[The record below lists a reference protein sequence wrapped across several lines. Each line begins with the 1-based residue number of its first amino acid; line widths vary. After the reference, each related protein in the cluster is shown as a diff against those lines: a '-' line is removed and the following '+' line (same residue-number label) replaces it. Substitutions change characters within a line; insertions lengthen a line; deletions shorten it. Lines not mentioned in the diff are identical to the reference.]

1 MTCVRNLMNGGRLIV
16 LMRRVKTLAVLAAVA
31 FWIFGLSLRAQQTT
45 ATVVGN
51 VTDPSGAV
59 VVGAVVTLTN
69 TSTNTVRT
77 TVTDGAGVYT
87 IPQIPTG
94 TYSLSVE
101 AKGFTTS
108 KVAAV
113 TLESSQVARQD
124 FQLSAGS
131 VTEVITVQG
140 SGAEAVLQTETGS
153 VGEVIGAKK
162 VEDLPLNGRNF
173 VQLAQL
179 IPGVNTGTSG
189 SITVRRARGSVGQ
202 SDANGGTT
210 AIQVNGQ
217 RDTQNRYSIDGIES
231 MDYDAFTY
239 SFSTSVDALAEF
251 RVDTSSS
258 GTDSGAAAGANV
270 NQIIKSGTNA
280 LHGTLFEFNRNNVF
294 TQTYDAIA
302 KVDSTPPRLNRNQFG
317 GNVGGPFVIPHIYN
331 GHDRTFFFVDMET
344 GYALNGANPQQAT
357 VPDDSVRNGI
367 LDSSIFVGPTVNG
380 TPTTLTVTDPFT
392 GNPYHVGD
400 KITLDPKSAILLRT
414 SVTPAATVPGA
425 VGPSLVSNYFTTP
438 IKTKN
443 FQHQYIGRLD
453 HTLSAKDTLSG
464 HYIYDD
470 TFSNG
475 PSFFGHDNDDN
486 DAVTKHFAIWET
498 HVFSPGIVNDFRY
511 GRQDFKEFETFGTT
525 NNPAYNI
532 ANGLLNIPFSSS
544 DPHFYGGINTTI
556 SGPGQAYR
564 LFADIRNIGPRNRA
578 NGINQFV
585 ENLSWQHGRHF
596 MKFAVDLGRRTD
608 YFSQAR
614 DPHGTFSFDG
624 RYTGSALLDFL
635 LGYVAGDSINPTVT
649 RTNISSWI
657 QAYSFQDNWTV
668 RKGLTFNLGL
678 RWDHFAPYTQDDDK
692 YADIYI
698 GADGLNP
705 GTVATP
711 ANSPYGRG
719 LIQPVYHDFQPRF
732 GFAWQPVDKLV
743 VRGGY
748 GLYFTPEID
757 NAWFAMAEG
766 AQAQAGASLTGNPGL
781 TGTTAALKLPNLTLS
796 NPFPGVTAGG
806 PSTYPF
812 AIAMDQHLQDQM
824 TSQFNLIVQGQLPGR
839 ISAEAGYV
847 GALGRH
853 NFVTENVNIPVP
865 INPSSTTLSVNARR
879 PNQTFLRNVQADFST
894 GSSTYHSLQTKVERR
909 VGVGLNLL
917 GSYTWSKSISGPADI
932 GGAVG
937 GGFYGAGPLN
947 VYAPRTDRSI
957 SLFDVPHRFVGTVLY
972 DVPFFRNS
980 SGLKKLL
987 LGGFQVSTIF
997 TAVSGIPAGVTDT
1010 AQTTATGVASRPD
1023 VVPGQ
1028 KANISRSRRTPAAV
1042 FNTAAFTVAQPGE
1055 FGTSPRTGAVRLP
1068 GLVNDDFSAT
1078 KGFKFGETRNLQ
1090 LRADF
1095 FNLTKHYNPDP
1106 STIGLARN
1114 ATGTFGK
1121 INNGLSGGFATRV
1134 IQLGAKLYF

>member
-1 MTCVRNLMNGGRLIV
+1 MKLLNLQSPKATGVSKIRGLVSVAIALLICLLGV
-16 LMRRVKTLAVLAAVA
+16 HATD
-31 FWIFGLSLRAQQTT
+31 AQQTT

-51 VTDPSGAV
+51 VTDSTGAV
-59 VVGAVVTLTN
+59 VVGATVTLTN

-77 TVTDGAGVYT
+77 TVTDGSGVYS

-94 TYSLSVE
+94 TYALSVE
-101 AKGFTTS
+101 SKGFQTA
-108 KVAAV
+108 KVSSLI
-113 TLESSQVARQD
+113 LETSQVARQD
-124 FQLSAGS
+124 FQLSTGS

-140 SGAEAVLQTETGS
+140 SEAAVALQTETGS
-153 VGEVIGAKK
+153 VGEVIGSKK

-179 IPGVNTGTSG
+179 IPGTNTGTSG
-189 SITVRRARGSVGQ
+189 SITVRRARGAVAT
-202 SDANGGTT
+202 SDANGGST

-270 NQIIKSGTNA
+270 NQIIKSGSNH

-317 GNVGGPFVIPHIYN
+317 GNIGGPFVIPHIYN
-331 GHDRTFFFVDMET
+331 GHDRTFWFVNIET
-344 GYALNGANPQQAT
+344 GYALNGATPQQTA

-367 LDSSIFVGPTVNG
+367 LDSSIFVGPNN
-380 TPTTLTVTDPFT
+380 TTLTVIDPFT

-400 KITLDPKSAILLRT
+400 HITLNANSALLLKP
-414 SVTPAATVPGA
+414 SVTPAATIAGA
-425 VGPSLVSNYFTTP
+425 VGPNLVNNYFTTP

-443 FQHQYIGRLD
+443 FQHQYLGRMD
-453 HTLSAKDTLSG
+453 HTLGPKDTLSG
-464 HYIYDD
+464 HYLYDD

-486 DAVTKHFAIWET
+486 DAVTKHFAVWET
-498 HVFSPGIVNDFRY
+498 HQFSSGIVNDFRY

-544 DPHFYGGINTTI
+544 DPHFYGGINSTI
-556 SGPGQAYR
+556 NGPGQSYR
-564 LFADIRNIGPRNRA
+564 LFKDIRDIGPRNRA

-585 ENLSWQHGRHF
+585 ENLSWQHGTHF
-596 MKFAVDLGRRTD
+596 IKFNVDLGRRTD

-635 LGYVAGDSINPTVT
+635 LGYVSGDSINPTVT
-649 RTNISSWI
+649 RTSIMSLI
-657 QAYSFQDNWTV
+657 QAYSVQDNWTV
-668 RKGLTFNLGL
+668 RRGFTLNLGL

-698 GADGLNP
+698 GPDGLNP
-705 GTVATP
+705 GNVYTAS
-711 ANSPYGRG
+711 NSPYGRG

-732 GFAWQPVDKLV
+732 GFAWQPHEKMV

-748 GLYFTPEID
+748 GMYFTPEID

-781 TGTTAALKLPNLTLS
+781 TGTTAALKLPNLTLT
-796 NPFPGVTAGG
+796 NPFPGVTTGG

-824 TSQFNLIVQGQLPGR
+824 TQQFNLFIQQELPGR
-839 ISAEAGYV
+839 VSAEMGYV
-847 GALGRH
+847 GARGTH
-853 NFVTENVNIPVP
+853 NFVTENANIPYP
-865 INPSSTTLSVNARR
+865 INPASTTLSVNARR
-879 PNQTFLRNVQADFST
+879 PNQNFQRNVQSDFST
-894 GSSTYHSLQTKVERR
+894 GSSTYHSLQTKLERR

-917 GSYTWSKSISGPADI
+917 VSYTWSKSISGPADI

-937 GGFYGAGPLN
+937 GGFYGAAPLN
-947 VYAPRTDRSI
+947 VYAPSTDRSL
-957 SLFDVPHRFVGTVLY
+957 SLFDIPHRFVGTALY
-972 DVPFFRNS
+972 DIPFFRHS
-980 SGLKKLL
+980 SGLRRTLL
-987 LGGFQVSTIF
+987 DGFQVSTIL

-1023 VVPGQ
+1023 RVPGQ
-1028 KANISRSRRTPAAV
+1028 IANLGRSQRTPARV

-1055 FGTSPRTGAVRLP
+1055 FGTAPRTGAVRLP

-1090 LRADF
+1090 IRADF

-1114 ATGTFGK
+1114 NTGTFGK

>member
-1 MTCVRNLMNGGRLIV
+1 MPVSLI
-16 LMRRVKTLAVLAAVA
+16 
-31 FWIFGLSLRAQQTT
+31 AQQTT
-45 ATVVGN
+45 ATMVGN
-51 VTDPSGAV
+51 VTDATGAV
-59 VVGAVVTLTN
+59 VVGAVVKLTN
-69 TSTNTVRT
+69 TSTNVIRETE
-77 TVTDGAGVYT
+77 TDGAGVYS

-94 TYSLSVE
+94 SYSLSIE
-101 AKGFTTS
+101 AKGFQTEKLPS
-108 KVAAV
+108 VI
-113 TLESSQVARQD
+113 LESSQVARRD
-124 FQLSAGS
+124 FQLSSGS

-140 SGAEAVLQTETGS
+140 SEAAVALQTETGS

-179 IPGVNTGTSG
+179 IPGTNTGTSG
-189 SITVRRARGSVGQ
+189 SITVRRARGSVGS
-202 SDANGGTT
+202 SDANGGST

-270 NQIIKSGTNA
+270 NQILKSGSNN

-331 GHDRTFFFVDMET
+331 GHDRTFFFVNLET
-344 GYALNGANPQQAT
+344 GYALLGATPQQTA

-367 LDSSIFVGPTVNG
+367 LDSSIFVGPNN
-380 TPTTLTVTDPFT
+380 TTLNVIDPFT
-392 GNPYHVGD
+392 GNAYHVGD
-400 KITLDPKSAILLRT
+400 HITLNANSALLLKP
-414 SVTPAATVPGA
+414 SVTPAATVAGA
-425 VGPSLVSNYFTTP
+425 VGPSLVNNYFTTP

-443 FQHQYIGRLD
+443 FQHQYLGRMD
-453 HTLSAKDTLSG
+453 HTLGRKDTLSG
-464 HYIYDD
+464 HYLYDD

-486 DAVTKHFAIWET
+486 DAVTKHFAVWET
-498 HVFSPGIVNDFRY
+498 HQFSSAIVNDFRY

-525 NNPAYNI
+525 NNSAYNI

-556 SGPGQAYR
+556 GGPGQSYK

-585 ENLSWQHGRHF
+585 ENLSWQRGSHF
-596 MKFAVDLGRRTD
+596 LKFNVDLGRRTD
-608 YFSQAR
+608 FFSQAR

-635 LGYVAGDSINPTVT
+635 LGYVSGDSINPTVT
-649 RTNISSWI
+649 RTSIKSLI
-657 QAYSFQDNWTV
+657 QAYSVQDNWTV
-668 RKGLTFNLGL
+668 RRGLTLNLGL

-698 GADGLNP
+698 GPDGLNP

-732 GFAWQPVDKLV
+732 GFAWQPVSKVV

-781 TGTTAALKLPNLTLS
+781 TGTTAALKLPNLSLT

-806 PSTYPF
+806 PNTYPF
-812 AIAMDQHLQDQM
+812 AIAMDQRLQDQM
-824 TSQFNLIVQGQLPGR
+824 TSQFNLIVQGELPGR
-839 ISAEAGYV
+839 ITAEAGYV
-847 GALGRH
+847 GAIGRH
-853 NFVTENVNIPVP
+853 NFVTENANIPVP
-865 INPSSTTLSVNARR
+865 INPVTTTLSVNARR
-879 PNQTFLRNVQADFST
+879 PNQNFLRNVQSDYST
-894 GSSTYHSLQTKVERR
+894 GSSTYHSLQMKVERR

-917 GSYTWSKSISGPADI
+917 GAYTWSKSISGPADI

-937 GGFYGAGPLN
+937 GGFYGAAPLN

-957 SLFDVPHRFVGTVLY
+957 SLFDIPHRFVGTVLY
-972 DVPFFRNS
+972 DIPFFQHS
-980 SGLKKLL
+980 SGWKRTLL
-987 LGGFQVSTIF
+987 YGLQVSTIF

-1023 VVPGQ
+1023 SVPGQ
-1028 KANISRSRRTPAAV
+1028 KANLGRSDRTPARV
-1042 FNTAAFTVAQPGE
+1042 FNTAAFAVAQPGE

-1114 ATGTFGK
+1114 NTNTFGK

-1134 IQLGAKLYF
+1134 IQIGAKLYF